1 MLGLR
6 LTPCYYG
13 VTVGTA
19 RVNASAMTEMRGV
32 HWELGYDTPG
42 EMPERA
48 RFPQRKARIAARH
61 ATSEYGATAGAVRGV
76 ARARVPVPLPENAT
90 GKNGGRRARSH

>member
-1 MLGLR
+1 MN
-6 LTPCYYG
+6 CG
-13 VTVGTA
+13 VDTWM
-19 RVNASAMTEMRGV
+19 ASCTLPDPRGSKKSK
-32 HWELGYDTPG
+32 EAFP
-42 EMPERA
+42 A
-48 RFPQRKARIAARH
+48 RFPQRNARIAARH

>member
-32 HWELGYDTPG
+32 HWELRYNTPG
-42 EMPERA
+42 LGVRA
-48 RFPQRKARIAARH
+48 AGPQGLEEVEG
-61 ATSEYGATAGAVRGV
+61 SLS
-76 ARARVPVPLPENAT
+76 RAFST
-90 GKNGGRRARSH
+90 T